1 MCRVTIWDLQ
11 TKIIMFNQNLAL
23 VGPKFAQKVL
33 QNGTSPSSRGDLLTL
48 ARTESTG
55 SPLELELVPLWS
67 TFWSISPLVSPF
79 WSSKNGTNRSSKR
92 GYRYNVS
99 HHKETG
105 ETRCTG
111 TSGKIREVPVQRV
124 SPGSF
129 PWMIFYSSI

>member
-1 MCRVTIWDLQ
+1 M
-11 TKIIMFNQNLAL
+11 
-23 VGPKFAQKVL
+23 
-33 QNGTSPSSRGDLLTL
+33 
-48 ARTESTG
+48 
-55 SPLELELVPLWS
+55 
-67 TFWSISPLVSPF
+67 VSPF

-129 PWMIFYSSI
+129 PWMIFYTTSVTIENDQVLNGKSSLSKVNGSKRDPKRDQIDGLIARF